1 MKQYELMVIVDP
13 DIGTDAI
20 NAKLEEIRKLI
31 ASQKGEVFFED
42 LWGMRDLAYRIKKKD
57 RGFYAVL
64 DLNMESTGLKEINT
78 TLKID
83 NEVLRHMLVSLPV
96 GYEPKSLIEI
106 EKVLEAK
113 DAEVAAKK
121 NEGKPAAPVAPV
133 RREEKKESRPVV
145 KVEKK
150 EEVKE
155 IKKVEEKESPKA
167 TLEDVDKKLSNLLD
181 NPDLNF

>member
-1 MKQYELMVIVDP
+1 MVIVDP
-13 DIGTDAI
+13 DIGSDAI

-31 ASQKGEVFFED
+31 ISQKGEVFFED

-64 DLNMESTGLKEINT
+64 DFNMESTGLKEINT

-83 NEVLRHMLVSLPV
+83 NEVLRHMIIALPSE
-96 GYEPKSLIEI
+96 YKPKSLAEL
-106 EKVLEAK
+106 EKALEEK
-113 DAEVAAKK
+113 DAAVLAKK
-121 NEGKPAAPVAPV
+121 DEGKPSKPETPV
-133 RREEKKESRPVV
+133 RKEKKREEKKESNPVF
-145 KVEKK
+145 KEEK
-150 EEVKE
+150 EVKE
-155 IKKVEEKESPKA
+155 VEKEEKKAPKA